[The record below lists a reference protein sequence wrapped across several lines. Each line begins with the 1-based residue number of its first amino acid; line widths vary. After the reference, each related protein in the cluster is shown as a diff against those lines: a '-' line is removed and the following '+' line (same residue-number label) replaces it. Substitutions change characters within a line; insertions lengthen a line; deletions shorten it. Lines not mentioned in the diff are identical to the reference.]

1 MKTKQLITAALSLV
15 LAFGSFTVLPE
26 KMYAEQGITAE
37 AAKFEMIKGISATP
51 GIGSIKLKWNPVDK
65 ASKYAVGYCKANSF
79 ASDFINTTE
88 PSCDITGLEN
98 SVAYDITI
106 YAYDSD
112 DNIIGIG
119 SVYNITTNGAASI
132 FSVKKDDEG
141 KSYLA
146 SYNGHDSKVT
156 VPATVEYIGEGAFA
170 GNNDITEVV
179 IPASCTSVGMDAFN
193 SCGKLKK
200 VVFKGD
206 ASINMAA
213 FQYCINLKTVE
224 IKGSFTSEIG
234 LRAFSSCQALES
246 ITAEKNT
253 SEFSIGH
260 RAFENCYSL
269 KEFAIPDKCTAI
281 YDNAFLNCIKLKEVT
296 VPEKAEIKNIEKSG
310 RQFGFIYASKNAD
323 YRSKDLYYAV
333 ADGKTRV
340 YVETYSTTQKSNVT
354 TASGFYINYNQ
365 VTPVKLTMIVSKGS
379 DAESYAKKNGID
391 YKYASETGSAS
402 SAKLAA
408 PQNLKATKKTT
419 SSISISWSA
428 VDGAEKYIVYLRN
441 PKTGKYEKYSTVSDT
456 KCTIKKLK
464 KGTSYKIKVAAVKK
478 VNGKSKTGSSS
489 KALNVKTSSK

>member
-26 KMYAEQGITAE
+26 KMYAGQGITAA
-37 AAKFEMIKGISATP
+37 AAKFETIKGISATP
-51 GIGSIKLKWNPVDK
+51 GTGSIKLKWNPVDK
-65 ASKYAVGYCKANSF
+65 AAKYAVGYCKANSF
-79 ASDFINTTE
+79 ASDFLNTTE

-106 YAYDSD
+106 YAYDSN

-119 SVYNITTNGAASI
+119 SIYNITTNGAASI

-156 VPATVEYIGEGAFA
+156 VPTTVEYIGEGAFA

-179 IPASCTSVGMDAFN
+179 IPASCTLVETNAFN

-206 ASINMAA
+206 ASIGNSA

-224 IKGSFTSEIG
+224 IKGSFASEIG
-234 LRAFSSCQALES
+234 SRAFSSCQALES

-253 SEFSIGH
+253 SEFEISY

-269 KEFAIPDKCTAI
+269 KEFAIPDKCTNI
-281 YDNAFLNCIKLKEVT
+281 YGEAFLNCTKLKEVVIPANT
-296 VPEKAEIKNIEKSG
+296 KFKSFG
-310 RQFGFIYASKNAD
+310 KTNRQLGYIYSSKNAD
-323 YRSKDLYYAV
+323 YQSKDLYYAV
-333 ADGKTRV
+333 ADGKSRV
-340 YVETYSTTQKSNVT
+340 YVETYSTTQKSKAT

-391 YKYASETGSAS
+391 FKYSSEAS

-408 PQNLKATKKTT
+408 PQNLKATKKTA

-464 KGTSYKIKVAAVKK
+464 KGTSYKIKVVAVQK
-478 VNGKSKTGSSS
+478 VNGKSKAGSSS
-489 KALNVKTSSK
+489 KALTVKTSSK